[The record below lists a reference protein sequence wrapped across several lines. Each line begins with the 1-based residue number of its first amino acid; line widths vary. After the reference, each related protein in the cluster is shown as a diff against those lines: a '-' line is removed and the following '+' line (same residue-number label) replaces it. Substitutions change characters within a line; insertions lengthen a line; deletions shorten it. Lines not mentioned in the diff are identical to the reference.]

1 MSCSDKDLLFAQGI
15 YRFDFYDLTTDELL
29 FQSNTITEGNIAT
42 SVSLNEI
49 RGGIGNG
56 TLIQIPSDT
65 TLTVTMT
72 AANFSLAGLALNTGS
87 TIMPNGIYQVHDTV
101 ELYEKAVEGEE
112 GKTVVVGK
120 VPSTPVAPIGSVTGE
135 VIGYVDC
142 NIKVTIDEKTKEFEV
157 EGGKTGDKVCI
168 YYYTQSA
175 SAEIFRIGSNFS
187 PKIGRA
193 VLSTPLYT
201 NKGVGGTGSI
211 IAGELQIIIPK
222 AQLNGDLSLDLSQ
235 TANATTVL
243 NMTALVDYET
253 KAGECPSDDG
263 TLGYIVQILSKGSIW
278 DNVDNL
284 VAIGGGVAISV
295 GETETLVIKGYSN
308 ANTSVL
314 ENVPYTDLTFTS
326 KDTAVATVDANG
338 VITAVAEGDTDIVVE
353 YEPKGISTRVDVEV
367 VTP

>member
-1 MSCSDKDLLFAQGI
+1 MSCSNDLLFAQGI
-15 YRFDFYDLTTDELL
+15 YKFDFYDLTTDELL
-29 FQSNTITEGNIAT
+29 FQSKTITEGNIAT
-42 SVSLNEI
+42 SVNLNEI

-56 TLIQIPSDT
+56 TLIQIPSDA

-101 ELYEKAVEGEE
+101 TLEEKAVEGEE

-120 VPSTPVAPIGSVTGE
+120 VPSEPVAALGSVTKE
-135 VIGYVDC
+135 IIGYINC
-142 NIKVTIDEKTKEFEV
+142 NEKVTIDPKTKEFIV
-157 EGGKTGDKVCI
+157 EGGVAGDKVCI

-201 NKGVGGTGSI
+201 NNGVGSGSI
-211 IAGELQIIIPK
+211 VAGELQIVIPK
-222 AQLNGDLSLDLSQ
+222 AQLNGDLTLDLSQ

-243 NMTALVDYET
+243 NMTALVDNEVQV
-253 KAGECPSDDG
+253 GECPSDDG
-263 TLGYIVQILSKGSIW
+263 TLGYIVQILATGSIW
-278 DNVDNL
+278 DNIDNL
-284 VAIGGGVAISV
+284 VAIGGGIALEA

-308 ANTSVL
+308 SNTSVL
-314 ENVPYTDLTFTS
+314 ENVPYADLKFTS
-326 KDTAVATVDANG
+326 QDEAVATVDENG
-338 VITAVAEGDTDIVVE
+338 IVTAVASGDTDITVE
-353 YEPKGISTRVDVEV
+353 YEEKGLSTRVDVEV